1 MQNLLYPYLSQFIIF
16 ILHHRSDRMFG
27 SSPKCIRKKK
37 SEADSEE
44 SEKHY
49 LVNILIKKA
58 SPVTFQDLLKI
69 DYSR

>member
-44 SEKHY
+44 SEKH
-49 LVNILIKKA
+49 
-58 SPVTFQDLLKI
+58 
-69 DYSR
+69 